1 MECPP
6 LIIWSQSVTFS
17 TCHQKRYKWRKKW
30 TIYRTKLFPELFRKL
45 NLDFIFEGDNSNTN
59 RTSRGPRCN
68 GPYLLKCHQTYTLC
82 LTYVPRLPGTQNS
95 FWNGLSDC
103 SRSISLISS
112 ICSAIWRGTS
122 CRDKFMAVLPIDT
135 EPESVQIRRPTFSR
149 LVDF

>member
-1 MECPP
+1 MECSP

-17 TCHQKRYKWRKKW
+17 TCHQKRYKWTK
-30 TIYRTKLFPELFRKL
+30 TIYRTKLFPELSRKL

-103 SRSISLISS
+103 SRSISLISP
-112 ICSAIWRGTS
+112 ICSAIWRET
-122 CRDKFMAVLPIDT
+122 CRDKCMAVLPIDT
-135 EPESVQIRRPTFSR
+135 EPESVQIRSPTF
-149 LVDF
+149 